1 MQPGTQTG
9 RQTDRDTHTHTHSH
23 THIHT
28 HAHTHAHTHTFTF
41 THTHTRTHTF
51 THTHTHTHTHDA
63 GLQILPREPVV
74 ADAATATT
82 APGAVLSQVPLR
94 PSHVSDPMATANT
107 FVVTATEAE
116 AKRKQGRHN
125 PHHVRCV
132 SRQWILDSISHFKL
146 L

>member
-51 THTHTHTHTHDA
+51 THIHTHTHNAD
-63 GLQILPREPVV
+63 LQILPREPVV

>member
-28 HAHTHAHTHTFTF
+28 HAHTPAHTHTFTF

-51 THTHTHTHTHDA
+51 THIHTHTHNAD
-63 GLQILPREPVV
+63 LQILPREPVV

-132 SRQWILDSISHFKL
+132 SRQWILDSISHFKRL
-146 L
+146 

>member
-51 THTHTHTHTHDA
+51 THIHTHTHNAD
-63 GLQILPREPVV
+63 LQILPREPVV

-146 L
+146 M